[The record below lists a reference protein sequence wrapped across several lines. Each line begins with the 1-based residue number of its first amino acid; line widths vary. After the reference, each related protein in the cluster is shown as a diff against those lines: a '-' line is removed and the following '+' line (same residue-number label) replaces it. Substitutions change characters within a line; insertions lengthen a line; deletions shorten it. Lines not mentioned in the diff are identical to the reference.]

1 MNQLGF
7 YLLTLLVCVVL
18 HEAGHALAAL
28 RERVRIHGFGFFLLG
43 IYPGAYVDISDTD
56 LNSLS
61 PMRQL
66 KIYSAGVWH
75 NGVIVVLSI
84 ICFYALPWILS
95 PAYAINQGVGIVN
108 LQKVSLSNFYSFF
121 GLSGH
126 LIYNGSC
133 YFTSFLAFKPDCSNA
148 NA

>member
-1 MNQLGF
+1 MSQLGF

-43 IYPGAYVDISDTD
+43 IYPGAYVDISDAD

-75 NGVIVVLSI
+75 NGVIVILSI
-84 ICFYALPWILS
+84 ICFYTLPWILS
-95 PAYAINQGVGIVN
+95 PVYVVNQGVGIVN
-108 LQKVSLSNFYSFF
+108 LQQVSSS
-121 GLSGH
+121 
-126 LIYNGSC
+126 
-133 YFTSFLAFKPDCSNA
+133 
-148 NA
+148 